1 MSMQKVSKEAIWMLR
16 GNQRKEVFLSL
27 PTEPFMANKLRKKL
41 EHTISL
47 REMSRHLR
55 DFEEQKLVVCLNKDD
70 PYNKLY
76 QITDKGKK
84 LQKEVNSLS

>member
-1 MSMQKVSKEAIWMLR
+1 MLR
-16 GNQRKEVFLSL
+16 GNQRKDVFLSL
-27 PTEPFMANKLRKKL
+27 PSDPFMSNKLRKKL
-41 EHTISL
+41 TNPISL

-55 DFEEQKLVVCLNKDD
+55 DFEENKIVVCLNKED

-84 LQKEVNSLS
+84 LQKEVISFS

>member
-1 MSMQKVSKEAIWMLR
+1 MLR
-16 GNQRKEVFLSL
+16 GNQRKDVFLSL
-27 PTEPFMANKLRKKL
+27 PSDPFMSNKLRKKL
-41 EHTISL
+41 ANPISL

-55 DFEEQKLVVCLNKDD
+55 DFEENKIVVCLNKED

-84 LQKEVNSLS
+84 LQKEVISFS

>member
-16 GNQRKEVFLSL
+16 GNQRKDVFLSL
-27 PTEPFMANKLRKKL
+27 PTEPFMSNKLRKKL

-55 DFEEQKLVVCLNKDD
+55 DFEDQKLVVCLNKDD

-84 LQKEVNSLS
+84 LQKDVVKLI

>member
-1 MSMQKVSKEAIWMLR
+1 MLR
-16 GNQRKEVFLSL
+16 GNQRKDVFLSL
-27 PTEPFMANKLRKKL
+27 PSEPFMSNKLRKKL
-41 EHTISL
+41 TNPISL

-55 DFEEQKLVVCLNKDD
+55 DFEENKIVVCLNKED

-84 LQKEVNSLS
+84 LQKELAIFTS

>member
-1 MSMQKVSKEAIWMLR
+1 MLR
-16 GNQRKEVFLSL
+16 GNQRKDVFLSL
-27 PTEPFMANKLRKKL
+27 PTEPFMSNKLRKKL

-76 QITDKGKK
+76 HITDKGKK
-84 LQKEVNSLS
+84 LQKDVIKLIS

>member
-27 PTEPFMANKLRKKL
+27 PTELFMANKLRKKL

-76 QITDKGKK
+76 HITDKGKR
-84 LQKEVNSLS
+84 LQKELVKFN